1 MTYNFDEVIDRSGTY
16 SSKWDEEVQMDLFG
30 KSGLLPYWVADMEF
44 KAAPE
49 ILDALGKRVQHG
61 IFGYTA
67 RPPQYYKGVID
78 WTRKRFAWDIER
90 NWILF
95 TPGIVPGVNY
105 TIQAL
110 TEEGDGVIINEPV
123 YYPFSRSIEE
133 NDRVVVNSPLVLKDK
148 SYHIDFEDL
157 EEKAKDPKNKLYVLC
172 SPHNPVSRVWS
183 PEELRRVGE
192 ICLENGVYVLAD
204 EIHNDLIL
212 GDNKH
217 TMFASLDKRFEDISI
232 TATSTTKT
240 FNLAGFYASNIIIP
254 NKTIRD
260 RVEKVLLRNSIGNQ
274 GPLSMEAVMAAYG
287 HGEGW
292 LEELLVYL
300 EENVQ
305 FTRKYLKERLPDID
319 FTDTQGTYLM
329 WLDFRAYERDGKKL
343 EKVLIERGEVALDG
357 GTWFG
362 EGGDGFMRLNVAAPR
377 DFLKE
382 GLDRIVKAI
391 REEYIAANNE

>member
-1 MTYNFDEVIDRSGTY
+1 MAYNFDEIVDRSGTY
-16 SSKWDEEVQMDLFG
+16 SSKWDDEVQKELFG
-30 KSGLLPYWVADMEF
+30 KAGLLPYWVADMEF

-49 ILDALGKRVQHG
+49 ILEALRKRIDNG

-67 RPPQYYKGVID
+67 RPPQYYQGVID
-78 WTRKRFAWDIER
+78 WTRRSFGWDVER
-90 NWILF
+90 DWILF

-123 YYPFSRSIEE
+123 YYPFSRSIKE
-133 NDRVVVNSPLVLKDK
+133 NGREVVNSPLLLED
-148 SYHIDFEDL
+148 SRYRIDFEDL
-157 EEKAKDPKNKLYVLC
+157 QEKARDPRNKLYILC

-192 ICLENGVYVLAD
+192 ICLENDVYILAD

-212 GDNKH
+212 GDNRH
-217 TMFASLDKRFEDISI
+217 TMFASVDKRFEDISI

-254 NKTIRD
+254 NKEIRE
-260 RVEKVLLRNSIGNQ
+260 RVEKVLLKNSIGNQ
-274 GPLSMEAVMAAYG
+274 GPLSIEAVMAAYG
-287 HGEGW
+287 HGEQW

-300 EENVQ
+300 EGNVQ
-305 FTRKYLKERLPDID
+305 FTRSYLKERLPKID
-319 FTDTQGTYLM
+319 FTETEGTYLM
-329 WLDFRAYERDGKKL
+329 WLDFRAYEKDGETL
-343 EKVLIERGEVALDG
+343 EKVLVEKGGVALDG

-362 EGGDGFMRLNVAAPR
+362 EGGDGFMRLNIAAPR
-377 DFLKE
+377 EFLKE

-391 REEYIAANNE
+391 REEYIL

>member
-1 MTYNFDEVIDRSGTY
+1 MAYNFDEIVDRSGTY
-16 SSKWDEEVQMDLFG
+16 SSKWDDEVQNELFG
-30 KSGLLPYWVADMEF
+30 KAGLLPYWVADMEF

-49 ILDALGKRVQHG
+49 ILDALRKRVDNG

-67 RPPQYYKGVID
+67 RPSRYYQGVID
-78 WTRKRFAWDIER
+78 WTKRRFGWDIDR
-90 NWILF
+90 DWILF

-123 YYPFSRSIEE
+123 YYPFSRSIKE
-133 NDRVVVNSPLVLKDK
+133 NGREVVNSPLVLKD
-148 SYHIDFEDL
+148 SRYHIDFEDL
-157 EEKAKDPKNKLYVLC
+157 EKKARDPRNKLYVLC

-183 PEELRRVGE
+183 PEELGRVGE
-192 ICLENGVYVLAD
+192 ICLENDVYILAD

-212 GDNKH
+212 GNNKH
-217 TMFASLDKRFEDISI
+217 TMFASVDKRFEDISI

-254 NKTIRD
+254 NKEIRE
-260 RVEKVLLRNSIGNQ
+260 RVEKVLLKNSIGNQ

-287 HGEGW
+287 HGEQW

-300 EENVQ
+300 EGNVQ
-305 FTRKYLKERLPDID
+305 FTRSYLKERLPKID
-319 FTDTQGTYLM
+319 FTETEGTYLM
-329 WLDFRAYERDGKKL
+329 WLDFRAYEKDGETL
-343 EKVLIERGEVALDG
+343 EKVLVEKGGVALDG

-377 DFLKE
+377 EFLKE